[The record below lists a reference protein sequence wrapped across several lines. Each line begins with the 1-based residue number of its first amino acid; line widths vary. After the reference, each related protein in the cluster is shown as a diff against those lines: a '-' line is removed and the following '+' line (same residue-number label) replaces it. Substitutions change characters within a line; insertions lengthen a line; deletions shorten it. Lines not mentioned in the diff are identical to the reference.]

1 MQSKPWYQSKTI
13 WFNAAVVVF
22 GALAANQEQ
31 LRPMLSAETYSVLGM
46 VVGLV
51 NTMLRLTTTQPI
63 QPPEVGGGGSDVD

>member
-1 MQSKPWYQSKTI
+1 MAKPWYRSKTI

-31 LRPMLSAETYSVLGM
+31 LRPLLSAQAYSVLGM

-51 NTMLRLTTTQPI
+51 NTMLRLVTTQPI
-63 QPPEVGGGGSDVD
+63 QPPDEGGGANDH

>member
-1 MQSKPWYQSKTI
+1 MTAKPWYRSKTI

-31 LRPMLSAETYSVLGM
+31 LRPLLSAQTYSVLGM

-51 NTMLRLTTTQPI
+51 NTMLRLVTTQPI
-63 QPPEVGGGGSDVD
+63 QPPDEGGGTDDH

>member
-1 MQSKPWYQSKTI
+1 MTAKPWYRSKTI

-31 LRPMLSAETYSVLGM
+31 LRPLLSAQTYSVLGM

-51 NTMLRLTTTQPI
+51 NTMLRLVTTQPI
-63 QPPEVGGGGSDVD
+63 QPPDEGGGT